1 MTEKIISYFEHD
13 DNVVSVKEKKGTVFV
28 TVKDSGLID
37 TEKIEEFPDVESVV
51 LSRNRII
58 ITTKEKTMA
67 ANYNEISSKIV
78 DLVGGKD
85 NMSYFTHCV
94 TRLRFNLKDEK
105 KVNKE
110 EIDKL
115 KGVLGSQW
123 QNGQLQVIIGQAVGD
138 VYKEICEANGLTV
151 EKAIDENVD
160 EVPAKKGIKG
170 VIDKIFDGVSGSLTP
185 FIPALIGS
193 GMIKVILIFADMLGA
208 DATSGTYQ
216 LLSFAGDAG
225 FYFLPIIIGA
235 FAAKKFGA
243 NQGLGMVIGGMLVYP
258 SFAASSGLNFLGI
271 PVYSNSYSSTII
283 PIILSCA
290 VMAPIERFF
299 AKHSPEILRSVL
311 EPLCTILVMIPL
323 AYCLLGPIGSFLG
336 QYLSAFVL
344 WLYNTIGFIGVALFA
359 AIMPFVIMT
368 GMHGA
373 FVPYLLQ
380 MLTDPTIGYE
390 PIFFP
395 ALIISN
401 INQGVAALAV
411 ALKTKSA
418 EIKSTGLSTG
428 VTAIVAGVTEPAMYA
443 VNFKYKTPLYGAMIG
458 SAIGGLVAGIFKCAI
473 QAFAGASSIIAL
485 PLFASASNPSNLT
498 YMIIATVVG
507 MVATFAAT
515 WVLYKEEDR

>member
-1 MTEKIISYFEHD
+1 MDYKIQTYFEND
-13 DNVVSVKEKKGTVFV
+13 SNIVSVKENNGKIFII
-28 TVKDSGLID
+28 VKDSGLVPLK
-37 TEKIEEFPDVESVV
+37 EIEELPGIETVEIR
-51 LSRNRII
+51 RNKII
-58 ITTKEKTMA
+58 LTKKENNMA
-67 ANYNEISSKIV
+67 TNYDEISKNIV

-85 NMSYFTHCV
+85 NISFFTHCV

-105 KVNKE
+105 KADKDA
-110 EIDKL
+110 IDKL

-138 VYKEICEANGLTV
+138 VYKEICDKNGLQM

-160 EVPAKKGIKG
+160 EAVGSKGFKGI
-170 VIDKIFDGVSGSLTP
+170 VDKVFDGISGSLTP
-185 FIPALIGS
+185 FIPALIGC
-193 GMIKVILIFADMLGA
+193 GMIKVILIFADMLGV
-208 DATSGTYQ
+208 DAASGTYQ

-258 SFAASSGLNFLGI
+258 SFANGSGFNFLGI

-290 VMAPIERFF
+290 VMAPIEKFF

-323 AYCLLGPIGSFLG
+323 AYCLLGPVGSFLG

-344 WLYNTIGFIGVALFA
+344 WLYNTIGFVGVALFA

-380 MLTDPTIGYE
+380 MLTDPNIGYE

-418 EIKSTGLSTG
+418 EIKSTSLSTA

-458 SAIGGLVAGIFKCAI
+458 SAIGGCAAGLFKCAI

-498 YMIIATVVG
+498 MMIVATIIG
-507 MVATFAAT
+507 MVATFIAT
-515 WVLYKEEDR
+515 WILYREEK

>member
-1 MTEKIISYFEHD
+1 MKENIKRFFEGNDNTVSVNEHD
-13 DNVVSVKEKKGTVFV
+13 GTIFV
-28 TVKDSGLID
+28 TVKDSGLVSL
-37 TEKIEEFPDVESVV
+37 EAIEELDGVESAQ
-51 LSRNRII
+51 LQRNKIKII
-58 ITTKEKTMA
+58 TKEKNMA
-67 ANYNEISSKIV
+67 ANYSEISNNIV

-85 NMSYFTHCV
+85 NIQFFTHCV
-94 TRLRFNLKDEK
+94 TRLRFNVRDEK

-110 EIDKL
+110 AIDKL

-123 QNGQLQVIIGQAVGD
+123 QNGQLQVIIGQTVGD
-138 VYKEICEANGLTV
+138 VYKEICEKHGLTQ
-151 EKAIDENVD
+151 EAAVD
-160 EVPAKKGIKG
+160 ETLDAVETKKGFKG
-170 VIDKIFDGVSGSLTP
+170 VIDKVFDGVSGSLTP
-185 FIPALIGS
+185 FIPALIGA

-258 SFAASSGLNFLGI
+258 TFAASSGLNFLGI
-271 PVYSNSYSSTII
+271 PVYSYSYSSTII

-323 AYCLLGPIGSFLG
+323 AYCLLGPIGSFMG
-336 QYLSAFVL
+336 QYLSTFVL
-344 WLYNTIGFIGVALFA
+344 WLYNTIGFVGVSLFA

-401 INQGVAALAV
+401 INQGVASIAV
-411 ALKTKSA
+411 ALKSKNA
-418 EIKSTGLSTG
+418 ETRSTGLSTG
-428 VTAIVAGVTEPAMYA
+428 VTAVIAGVTEPAMYA

-458 SAIGGLVAGIFKCAI
+458 SAIGGLVAGIFKCSI

-498 YMIIATVVG
+498 FMIIATVIG
-507 MVATFAAT
+507 MIATFAAT
-515 WVLYKEEDR
+515 WVLYKEEQ

>member
-1 MTEKIISYFEHD
+1 MKEKIIDHFKHD
-13 DNVVSVKEKKGTVFV
+13 SNIVSISENGDTVFI

-37 TEKIEEFPDVESVV
+37 LEALEALPDVSSVA
-51 LSRNRII
+51 LSRNK
-58 ITTKEKTMA
+58 ITIKTKEKTMA
-67 ANYNEISSKIV
+67 NYEQISSNIV

-85 NMSYFTHCV
+85 NISYFTHCV
-94 TRLRFNLKDEK
+94 TRLRFNLKDASK
-105 KVNKE
+105 AKKE

-115 KGVLGSQW
+115 QGVLGSQW

-138 VYKEICEANGLTV
+138 VYKKICEDNGLTM
-151 EKAIDENVD
+151 EKAVDENVD
-160 EVPAKKGIKG
+160 DVPAQKGIKG
-170 VIDKIFDGVSGSLTP
+170 IIDKVFDGISGSLTP

-243 NQGLGMVIGGMLVYP
+243 NQGLGMVVGGMLVYP
-258 SFAASSGLNFLGI
+258 SFAAATGLNFLGI

-290 VMAPIERFF
+290 VMAPIEKFF

-323 AYCLLGPIGSFLG
+323 AYCVLGPIGSFLG

-418 EIKSTGLSTG
+418 ELKSTSLSTA

-458 SAIGGLVAGIFKCAI
+458 SAVGGLVAGIFKCAI

-485 PLFASASNPSNLT
+485 PLFVSANNPNNLMF
-498 YMIIATVVG
+498 MIIATVIG
-507 MVATFAAT
+507 MVVTFIAT
-515 WVLYKEEDR
+515 WILYKEEK

>member
-1 MTEKIISYFEHD
+1 
-13 DNVVSVKEKKGTVFV
+13 
-28 TVKDSGLID
+28 
-37 TEKIEEFPDVESVV
+37 
-51 LSRNRII
+51 
-58 ITTKEKTMA
+58 MA
-67 ANYNEISSKIV
+67 DYKQISSNIV
-78 DLVGGKD
+78 GLVGGKD
-85 NMSYFTHCV
+85 NISYFTHCV
-94 TRLRFNLKDEK
+94 TRLRFNLKDASK
-105 KVNKE
+105 AKKE

-115 KGVLGSQW
+115 PGVLGSQW

-138 VYKEICEANGLTV
+138 VYKEICETNGLTM
-151 EKAIDENVD
+151 EKAVDENVD
-160 EVPAKKGIKG
+160 AVPAQKGIKG
-170 VIDKIFDGVSGSLTP
+170 IIDKVFDGISGSLTP

-258 SFAASSGLNFLGI
+258 SFAAATGLNFLGI

-290 VMAPIERFF
+290 VMAPIEKFF

-380 MLTDPTIGYE
+380 MLTDPSIGYE

-401 INQGVAALAV
+401 I
-411 ALKTKSA
+411 
-418 EIKSTGLSTG
+418 
-428 VTAIVAGVTEPAMYA
+428 
-443 VNFKYKTPLYGAMIG
+443 
-458 SAIGGLVAGIFKCAI
+458 
-473 QAFAGASSIIAL
+473 
-485 PLFASASNPSNLT
+485 
-498 YMIIATVVG
+498 
-507 MVATFAAT
+507 
-515 WVLYKEEDR
+515 

>member
-1 MTEKIISYFEHD
+1 MREEIRKYFEN
-13 DNVVSVKEKKGTVFV
+13 DNNIVSIRENHGTVFV
-28 TVKDSGLID
+28 TVKDSGLVSL
-37 TEKIEEFPDVESVV
+37 EKIEKLPEIESVE
-51 LSRNRII
+51 LIRNKIKLK
-58 ITTKEKTMA
+58 TKENSM
-67 ANYNEISSKIV
+67 ANYDEISSRIV

-85 NMSYFTHCV
+85 NITFFTHCV
-94 TRLRFNLKDEK
+94 TRLRFNVKDET

-138 VYKEICEANGLTV
+138 VYKEICETNGLIM
-151 EKAIDENVD
+151 EKAVDENVD
-160 EVPAKKGIKG
+160 EKPQVKGFKGI
-170 VIDKIFDGVSGSLTP
+170 VDKVFDGISGSLTP
-185 FIPALIGS
+185 FIPALIGC
-193 GMIKVILIFADMLGA
+193 GMIKVILIFADMFGA
-208 DATSGTYQ
+208 DASSGTYQ

-258 SFAASSGLNFLGI
+258 SFAAASGLNFLGI

-290 VMAPIERFF
+290 VMAPIEKFF

-323 AYCLLGPIGSFLG
+323 TYCLLGPVGSFLG

-344 WLYNTIGFIGVALFA
+344 WLYNTIGFVGVALFA

-411 ALKTKSA
+411 SLKTRNNDT
-418 EIKSTGLSTG
+418 KSTALSTA

-458 SAIGGLVAGIFKCAI
+458 SAIGGCVAGIFKCAI

-507 MVATFAAT
+507 MAATFVAT
-515 WVLYKEEDR
+515 WILYKEEK

>member
-1 MTEKIISYFEHD
+1 MREEIRKYFEN
-13 DNVVSVKEKKGTVFV
+13 DNNIVSIRENHGTVFV
-28 TVKDSGLID
+28 TVKDSGLVSL
-37 TEKIEEFPDVESVV
+37 EKIEKLPEIESVE
-51 LSRNRII
+51 LIRNKIKLK
-58 ITTKEKTMA
+58 TKENSM
-67 ANYNEISSKIV
+67 ANYDEISSRIV

-85 NMSYFTHCV
+85 NITFFTHCV
-94 TRLRFNLKDEK
+94 TRLRFNVKDET

-138 VYKEICEANGLTV
+138 VYKEICETNGLIM
-151 EKAIDENVD
+151 EKAVDENVD
-160 EVPAKKGIKG
+160 EKPQVKGFKGI
-170 VIDKIFDGVSGSLTP
+170 VDKVFDGISGSLTP
-185 FIPALIGS
+185 FIPALIGC
-193 GMIKVILIFADMLGA
+193 GMIKVILIFADMFGA
-208 DATSGTYQ
+208 DASSGTYQ

-258 SFAASSGLNFLGI
+258 SFAATSGLNFLGI

-290 VMAPIERFF
+290 VMAPIEKFF

-323 AYCLLGPIGSFLG
+323 TYCLLGPVGSFLG

-344 WLYNTIGFIGVALFA
+344 WLYNTIGFVGVALFA

-411 ALKTKSA
+411 SLKTRNNDT
-418 EIKSTGLSTG
+418 KSTALSTA

-458 SAIGGLVAGIFKCAI
+458 SAIGGCVAGIFKCAI

-507 MVATFAAT
+507 MAATFVAT
-515 WVLYKEEDR
+515 WILYKEEK

>member
-1 MTEKIISYFEHD
+1 MKRNIADHFKGDSNIVSIQESNGKIFI
-13 DNVVSVKEKKGTVFV
+13 
-28 TVKDSGLID
+28 TVKDSGLISLD
-37 TEKIEEFPDVESVV
+37 EFEKNFDIESAE
-51 LSRNRII
+51 LRRNRII
-58 ITTKEKTMA
+58 LKKKEKNMA
-67 ANYNEISSKIV
+67 SNYDEIAGKIV

-85 NMSYFTHCV
+85 NISYFTHCV

-105 KVNKE
+105 KANKA
-110 EIDKL
+110 EIDNL

-138 VYKEICEANGLTV
+138 VYKQICEENGLTM

-160 EVPAKKGIKG
+160 EAITSKGFKGI
-170 VIDKIFDGVSGSLTP
+170 IDKVFDGISGSLTP

-193 GMIKVILIFADMLGA
+193 GMIKVLLIFADMLGA

-243 NQGLGMVIGGMLVYP
+243 NQGLGMVVGGMLVYP
-258 SFAASSGLNFLGI
+258 SFAAATGLNFLGI

-290 VMAPIERFF
+290 VMAPIEKFF

-311 EPLCTILVMIPL
+311 EPLCTLLIMIPL
-323 AYCLLGPIGSFLG
+323 AYCLLGPVGSFLG

-344 WLYNTIGFIGVALFA
+344 WLYNSVGFIGVALFA

-411 ALKTKSA
+411 SLKTKNN
-418 EIKSTGLSTG
+418 EIKSTGLSTA

-458 SAIGGLVAGIFKCAI
+458 SAVGGLFAGIFKCAI

-485 PLFASASNPSNLT
+485 PLFASASNPNNLML
-498 YMIIATVVG
+498 MIVATIIGMVVTFIAT
-507 MVATFAAT
+507 
-515 WVLYKEEDR
+515 WILYRDEK

>member
-1 MTEKIISYFEHD
+1 
-13 DNVVSVKEKKGTVFV
+13 
-28 TVKDSGLID
+28 
-37 TEKIEEFPDVESVV
+37 
-51 LSRNRII
+51 
-58 ITTKEKTMA
+58 MA

-85 NMSYFTHCV
+85 NISYFTHCV

>member
-1 MTEKIISYFEHD
+1 MDYKIQTYFEND
-13 DNVVSVKEKKGTVFV
+13 SNIVSVKENNGKVFII
-28 TVKDSGLID
+28 VKDSGLVPLK
-37 TEKIEEFPDVESVV
+37 EIEELPGIETVEIR
-51 LSRNRII
+51 RNKII
-58 ITTKEKTMA
+58 LTKKENNMA
-67 ANYNEISSKIV
+67 TNYDEISKNIV

-85 NMSYFTHCV
+85 NISFFTHCV

-105 KVNKE
+105 KADKDA
-110 EIDKL
+110 IDKL

-138 VYKEICEANGLTV
+138 VYKEICDKNGLQM

-160 EVPAKKGIKG
+160 EAVGAKGFKGI
-170 VIDKIFDGVSGSLTP
+170 VDKVFDGISGSLTP
-185 FIPALIGS
+185 FIPALIGC
-193 GMIKVILIFADMLGA
+193 GMIKVILIFANMLGV
-208 DATSGTYQ
+208 DAASGTYQ

-258 SFAASSGLNFLGI
+258 SFANGSGFNFLGI

-290 VMAPIERFF
+290 VMAPIEKFF

-323 AYCLLGPIGSFLG
+323 AYCLLGPVGSFLG

-344 WLYNTIGFIGVALFA
+344 WLYNTIGFVGVALFA

-380 MLTDPTIGYE
+380 MLTDPNIGYE

-418 EIKSTGLSTG
+418 EIKSTSLSTA

-458 SAIGGLVAGIFKCAI
+458 SAIGGCAAGLFKCAI

-498 YMIIATVVG
+498 MMIVATIIG
-507 MVATFAAT
+507 MVATFIAT
-515 WVLYKEEDR
+515 WILYREEK

>member
-1 MTEKIISYFEHD
+1 MIDRIRDYFK
-13 DNVVSVKEKKGTVFV
+13 DNRNVSTVYENSRGIFVV
-28 TVKDSGLID
+28 VKDSGLVDLEEIG
-37 TEKIEEFPDVESVV
+37 KIEGIESVELV
-51 LSRNRII
+51 RNKIVI
-58 ITTKEKTMA
+58 NGKEKSMA
-67 ANYNEISSKIV
+67 TNYNEIVDRIV

-85 NMSYFTHCV
+85 NVSYFAHCV
-94 TRLRFNLKDEK
+94 TRLRFNLKDDS
-105 KVNKE
+105 KVSKE
-110 EIDKL
+110 EVDKL
-115 KGVLGSQW
+115 PGVLGSQW

-138 VYKEICEANGLTV
+138 VYKMICDRNGLAM
-151 EKAIDENVD
+151 EKTVD
-160 EVPAKKGIKG
+160 EDLDSGVKNKGFKGI
-170 VIDKIFDGVSGSLTP
+170 VDKVFEGISGSLTP
-185 FIPALIGS
+185 FIPALIGA
-193 GMIKVILIFADMLGA
+193 GMIKVLLIFADMLGA

-258 SFAASSGLNFLGI
+258 SFANGSGFNFLGI

-299 AKHSPEILRSVL
+299 AKHSPEVLRSVI

-323 AYCLLGPIGSFLG
+323 AYCVLGPIGSFLG

-344 WLYNTIGFIGVALFA
+344 WLYNTIGFVGVALFA

-380 MLTDPTIGYE
+380 MLTDPNIGYE

-411 ALKTKSA
+411 ALKTKKA
-418 EIKSTGLSTG
+418 DLKSTGFSTA
-428 VTAIVAGVTEPAMYA
+428 VTGIVAGVTEPAMYA

-458 SAIGGLVAGIFKCAI
+458 SAIGGLVAGIFRCAI

-498 YMIIATVVG
+498 YMIIATAIG
-507 MVATFAAT
+507 MVATFVAT
-515 WVLYKEEDR
+515 WILYKDE